1 MCGKLVRSA
10 TGNGDIYVMLDMGS
24 IRSIIWCCLGTGLIT
39 LLSACG
45 GGSGGQS
52 AEPTSSLQPSAPA
65 TSGSSTG
72 TAPTTSEQGLSRT
85 DRVSAAQFLQ
95 LATFGATATE
105 IDAKTKVS
113 VDEWLEAQ
121 FQLPISRHTP
131 IVNRYLQ
138 TYGYDIDAMPN
149 PGTFRRFAFW
159 ERVIESPD
167 QLRQLVAYAL
177 TQVFVVSDRPTPIFV
192 NPLALSSY
200 YDTLLEHSFGNFE
213 DLLLAVTMH
222 PVMGF
227 YLSHVNNAKSDPVA
241 NTFPD
246 ENYAREVMQLF
257 TIGLYEL
264 NLDGSWILD
273 PAGKPIPTY
282 DNQVIREFSKV
293 FTGLSYGETGYSP
306 ELMFGKRNPAFNVP
320 MVMFEEFHEP
330 GEKTLLNGEILP
342 SGQSAM
348 EDIRGAVKN
357 LFQHAN
363 VGPFIGK
370 LLIQR
375 LITSNPSPAYVAR
388 VASAFNGG
396 SETPRGDM
404 KALVRA
410 ILTDPEAASAERIR
424 EPFRR
429 YVHMIRALEPTSE
442 DGSYPGL
449 GYLAQFLTGQHVLSA
464 PSVFNFYSPAFTQP
478 GELETLG
485 WVSPELQITT
495 EDTIVGITNLV
506 AATLYREQGLDT
518 PNDFPDV
525 TFDLSHYVAL
535 ADEGEALV
543 DEVAIVF
550 AGDQLSDVAR
560 SIILDAVEE
569 IPATNRQ
576 DRVNLALYLTLIAP
590 SYAVLGDD
598 A

>member
-1 MCGKLVRSA
+1 MHV
-10 TGNGDIYVMLDMGS
+10 VLDMGF
-24 IRSIIWCCLGTGLIT
+24 IRSIIWCCLGAGLII
-39 LLSACG
+39 LLGACG

-72 TAPTTSEQGLSRT
+72 TVPTTSEQDLSRT

-95 LATFGATATE
+95 LATFGATAVE

-159 ERVIESPD
+159 ERAIGSPD

-177 TQVFVVSDRPTPIFV
+177 AQVFVVSDRPTPIFV

-213 DLLLAVTMH
+213 DLLFAVTMH

-227 YLSHVNNAKSDPVA
+227 YLSHVNNAKSDPMA

-264 NLDGSWILD
+264 NLDGSWVLD

-330 GEKTLLNGEILP
+330 GEKSLLNGEVLP

-348 EDIRGAVKN
+348 EDIQGAVKN

-375 LITSNPSPAYVAR
+375 LITSNPSPAYFAR
-388 VASAFNGG
+388 VASAFNGEG
-396 SETPRGDM
+396 ETPRGDM

-410 ILTDPEAASAERIR
+410 IFTDPEVASAERIR

-518 PNDFPDV
+518 PIDFPDV
-525 TFDLSHYVAL
+525 TFNLSHYFAL

-543 DEVAIVF
+543 DEIAIVF

>member
-348 EDIRGAVKN
+348 EDIQGAVKN

-543 DEVAIVF
+543 DEIAIVF